1 MEKNKPY
8 RDKNLTQFNY
18 DGEEIS
24 EVVIV
29 TSGMFEKTEIVHLE
43 IKTID
48 GKTLQFRY
56 WNEYKYKK
64 RNQDVMEEMEEK

>member
-1 MEKNKPY
+1 MKTNKPY

-29 TSGMFEKTEIVHLE
+29 TSGMFEETEIVHLE

-56 WNEYKYKK
+56 WDEYNYKK
-64 RNQDVMEEMEEK
+64 RQQDVMKEMEEK